1 MPAAVRRPLTALLA
15 VLIAIPG
22 LILAATPAQADLYR
36 YWSFW
41 QQEADQ
47 WVFVEVAPS
56 DIVPVDG
63 AVNGWRFGVGG
74 VDGTTTRA
82 PRSSASF
89 AEICGTEPAP
99 EGQKKV
105 AEIIDT
111 GTVEDAPEGATPPEP
126 VAVCATVAANANAV
140 QTLQAVADVRLEGG
154 LLCGIYGYPATGCGD
169 VVAGATAIPTDS
181 PTEFALPS
189 EESASEAESAVN
201 AAPIALFGVT
211 LLAVVLAVVAL
222 VVARRRRS

>member
-1 MPAAVRRPLTALLA
+1 MPAARRTLTALLA
-15 VLIAIPG
+15 ALIALPG

-56 DIVPVDG
+56 SVVPVDG

-74 VDGTTTRA
+74 VDGASNRA
-82 PRSSASF
+82 PRSSATF
-89 AEICGTEPAP
+89 TEICGTEPAP

-126 VAVCATVAANANAV
+126 VAVCATVAADANAI
-140 QTLQAVADVRLEGG
+140 QTLQAVADVRLDGG
-154 LLCGIYGYPATGCGD
+154 LLCGIFGYPATGCGD
-169 VVAGATAIPTDS
+169 IVAGATAVPTDS

-189 EESASEAESAVN
+189 EEPAAEVESAGN
-201 AAPIALFGVT
+201 AVPVALFGIT